1 MSISNCGHDERGK
14 YSGGNAGDQTGTE
27 YQVRSW
33 YNRPWLCVLRH
44 PDEKVRETLAKIAK
58 NAANNDCIGYDQS
71 QRTTYYEALKAANWK
86 PKNIKK
92 KCEADCSSSTAAN
105 VIATG
110 HQLGDRRLQGV
121 NPNCTTSNLRDAL
134 KAAGFKVLT
143 DYKYLTSDAY
153 LLPGDVLLN
162 DGRHVA
168 INLTRGTKAG
178 QKASEKSN
186 PKLAS
191 VPPSLKRGSSGE
203 QVKNLQKCLN
213 YLGFKGKD
221 GNKLTADGEFGAN
234 TEYALRAF
242 QKQRGLTVDGIYGSD
257 SGKKMKNLLK

>member
-44 PDEKVRETLAKIAK
+44 PDEKVGQTLAKIAK
-58 NAANNDCIGYDQS
+58 NAADNECIGYDQS
-71 QRTTYYEALKAANWK
+71 QRTTYYERLREANWK

-105 VIATG
+105 VIAAG
-110 HQLGDRRLQGV
+110 HQLGDRELQGV
-121 NPNCTTSNLRDAL
+121 NPNCTTSNLRAAL
-134 KAAGFKVLT
+134 KVAGFKVLT

-162 DGRHVA
+162 DGHHVA
-168 INLTRGTKAG
+168 INLTKGTKAG
-178 QKASEKSN
+178 KKAFGKSA
-186 PKLAS
+186 PKSAN
-191 VPPSLKRGSSGE
+191 VPPNLKRGSSGE
-203 QVKNLQKCLN
+203 QVRNLQKCLI

-221 GNKLTADGEFGAN
+221 GSKLTADGEFGIN
-234 TEYALRAF
+234 TEHALRMF
-242 QKQRGLTVDGIYGSD
+242 QKKYDLAVDGVYGSK
-257 SGKKMKNLLK
+257 SRAKMKELL

>member
-44 PDEKVRETLAKIAK
+44 PDEKVGQTLAKIAK
-58 NAANNDCIGYDQS
+58 NAANNECIGYDQS
-71 QRTTYYEALKAANWK
+71 QRTTYYERLKEANWK

-105 VIATG
+105 VIAAG
-110 HQLGDRRLQGV
+110 HQLGDRKLQGV

-162 DGRHVA
+162 DGHHVA

-178 QKASEKSN
+178 KKASDKSA

-191 VPPSLKRGSSGE
+191 VPPNLKRGSSGE
-203 QVKNLQKCLN
+203 QARNLQKCLN

-221 GNKLTADGEFGAN
+221 GNKLTADGEFGSN

-242 QKQRGLTVDGIYGSD
+242 QGKYGLAVDGVYGNVS
-257 SGKKMKNLLK
+257 KIKMERLLR